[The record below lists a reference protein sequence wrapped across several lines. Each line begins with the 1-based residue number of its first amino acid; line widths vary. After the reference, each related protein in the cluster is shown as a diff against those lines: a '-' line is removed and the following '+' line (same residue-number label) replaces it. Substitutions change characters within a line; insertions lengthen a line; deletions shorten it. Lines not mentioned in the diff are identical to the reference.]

1 MSSAHENAQRTIPQT
16 NALIR
21 ALVEQEMLDHPFW
34 IGGLVTRYFKSDLG
48 HLYFDLNDDNYSIS
62 CMVREKVRGTLDFTI
77 TNGIEIEVFGT
88 VRVFEK
94 KAQVQ
99 IEVEKAR
106 LIERPPYIVDA
117 TVQEQ
122 LAQKGL

>member
-1 MSSAHENAQRTIPQT
+1 
-16 NALIR
+16 
-21 ALVEQEMLDHPFW
+21 
-34 IGGLVTRYFKSDLG
+34 
-48 HLYFDLNDDNYSIS
+48 
-62 CMVREKVRGTLDFTI
+62 MVREKVRGTLGFTI